1 VPLSHPL
8 AVVTGATNAV
18 VAEGNF
24 SGRLLFQG
32 PGAGDKPT
40 ASAVVADLVDI
51 ARKKTGPAFSMPSA
65 ELEKLPRAAS
75 AHRISKTYLRMLVAD
90 RVGVL
95 AEITAAM
102 RDAGLS
108 IESLI
113 QTEASDDG
121 SALIAM
127 VTHAGPE
134 QAISDTINALST
146 SDSLLGEPMVMHILG
161 E

>member
-1 VPLSHPL
+1 
-8 AVVTGATNAV
+8 
-18 VAEGNF
+18 
-24 SGRLLFQG
+24 
-32 PGAGDKPT
+32 
-40 ASAVVADLVDI
+40 
-51 ARKKTGPAFSMPSA
+51 
-65 ELEKLPRAAS
+65 
-75 AHRISKTYLRMLVAD
+75 MLVAD

-113 QTEASDDG
+113 QTEAGDDG

-134 QAISDTINALST
+134 QAINDTINALST
-146 SDSLLGEPMVMHILG
+146 SDSLLGEPMVIHILG

>member
-1 VPLSHPL
+1 
-8 AVVTGATNAV
+8 
-18 VAEGNF
+18 
-24 SGRLLFQG
+24 
-32 PGAGDKPT
+32 
-40 ASAVVADLVDI
+40 
-51 ARKKTGPAFSMPSA
+51 MPCA

-75 AHRISKTYLRMLVAD
+75 AHRIGKTYLRMMVVD

-113 QTEASDDG
+113 QKETNDDG

-127 VTHAGPE
+127 VTHDGPE
-134 QAISDTINALST
+134 QAIDDTLATLST
-146 SDSLLGEPMVMHILG
+146 SDSLIGEPMVMHILG

>member
-1 VPLSHPL
+1 
-8 AVVTGATNAV
+8 
-18 VAEGNF
+18 
-24 SGRLLFQG
+24 
-32 PGAGDKPT
+32 
-40 ASAVVADLVDI
+40 
-51 ARKKTGPAFSMPSA
+51 MPSA

-75 AHRISKTYLRMLVAD
+75 AHRIGKTYLRMVVAD

-113 QTEASDDG
+113 QTETSDDG

-127 VTHAGPE
+127 VTHEGPE
-134 QAISDTINALST
+134 QAIDDTLKTLAT